1 MGERIQCGSAFLY
14 SMVSGRMRN
23 NEQGFTYPLT
33 LAVLILFLLL
43 FSFRV
48 EQLLTERKLAHETN
62 LILQEEYY
70 FHSSVKK
77 VEEIMQSG
85 GVIPSKGTF
94 TYLKGSMG
102 FQADIP
108 IGTVQKINF
117 TLRMHTGET
126 VVGRGFFD
134 TSSKKMI
141 KWIEI
146 Y

>member
-1 MGERIQCGSAFLY
+1 
-14 SMVSGRMRN
+14 MRN

-33 LAVLILFLLL
+33 LAVLILFLSL

-48 EQLLTERKLAHETN
+48 EQLLTERKLSYETT

-70 FHSSVKK
+70 FHSSIKK
-77 VEEIMQSG
+77 VEEIMRSG
-85 GVIPSKGTF
+85 GVIPSKGSF
-94 TYLKGSMG
+94 SYLKGDMG
-102 FQADIP
+102 YQADSP

-126 VVGRGFFD
+126 VIGRGFFD
-134 TSSKKMI
+134 IVSRKMI
-141 KWIEI
+141 KWTEI

>member
-1 MGERIQCGSAFLY
+1 
-14 SMVSGRMRN
+14 MVSGHMRN
-23 NEQGFTYPLT
+23 NENGFTYPLT
-33 LAVLILFLLL
+33 LTVVILFLLL

-48 EQLLTERKLAHETN
+48 EQLLTERKLSYENTI
-62 LILQEEYY
+62 ILQEEYY

-102 FQADIP
+102 FHADIP

-117 TLRMHTGET
+117 TLRMHTGTT

-134 TSSKKMI
+134 IASKKMI

>member
-1 MGERIQCGSAFLY
+1 MK
-14 SMVSGRMRN
+14 N

-33 LAVLILFLLL
+33 LAMLLLFLSL

-48 EQLLTERKLAHETN
+48 DQLLTERKLAHETN

-77 VEEIMQSG
+77 VEEIMLLG

-108 IGTVQKINF
+108 IGTIQKINF
-117 TLRMHTGET
+117 TLKMHTGET

-134 TSSKKMI
+134 ITSKKMI
-141 KWIEI
+141 KWTEI

>member
-1 MGERIQCGSAFLY
+1 
-14 SMVSGRMRN
+14 MVSGHMRN
-23 NEQGFTYPLT
+23 NENGFTYPLT
-33 LAVLILFLLL
+33 LAVVILFLLL

-48 EQLLTERKLAHETN
+48 EQLLTERKMSHENTI
-62 LILQEEYY
+62 ILQEEYY

-77 VEEIMQSG
+77 IEEIMQSG

-94 TYLKGSMG
+94 AYLKGSMG

-108 IGTVQKINF
+108 IGTLQKINF

-134 TSSKKMI
+134 ISSKKMI
-141 KWIEI
+141 KWIEM